1 MTDVV
6 TTEQTSTVIVATP
19 ASATVSVSGVNSAIV
34 IPPGAGATGPQGP
47 QGEQGPEGPEGPTP
61 EEVIFEVLGGAL
73 GTQPT
78 FNGAPLFSGTYIKV
92 GSLVHFQIQ
101 VDFDNITS
109 FGSGQYYID
118 LPFACKHNYQFSAG
132 CLHDI
137 STGRDYP
144 IFGHVFAGEVQMLL
158 KSIDAQGNSA
168 FNVPFAQGSPIT
180 LATADNFHL
189 SGSYIAE
196 DL

>member
-1 MTDVV
+1 
-6 TTEQTSTVIVATP
+6 
-19 ASATVSVSGVNSAIV
+19 
-34 IPPGAGATGPQGP
+34 
-47 QGEQGPEGPEGPTP
+47 
-61 EEVIFEVLGGAL
+61 
-73 GTQPT
+73 
-78 FNGAPLFSGTYIKV
+78 
-92 GSLVHFQIQ
+92 
-101 VDFDNITS
+101 
-109 FGSGQYYID
+109 
-118 LPFACKHNYQFSAG
+118 
-132 CLHDI
+132 LHDI

-158 KSIDAQGNSA
+158 KSIDSQGNAA